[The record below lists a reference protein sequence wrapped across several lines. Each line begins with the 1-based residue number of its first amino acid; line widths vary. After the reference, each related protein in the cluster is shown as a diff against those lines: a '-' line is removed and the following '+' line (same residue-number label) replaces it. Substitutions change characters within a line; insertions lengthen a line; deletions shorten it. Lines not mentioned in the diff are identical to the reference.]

1 MPSPDEPK
9 SSWWDRFL
17 RVAFGPGREAD
28 LTILHCIHSVGEGFF
43 VVSLAGSIFFA
54 VSPDAARPRVLLFL
68 ILTLAPFLVMAPLVG
83 PFVDRIRGGLVVA
96 AAGSLALRAGLALLL
111 AQNLRSLFLFPLAF
125 GMLVAS
131 KTYTVARNGLVP
143 ALVENPD
150 DLVAVNARLSRTA
163 TVVGGLGSL
172 VAVAVFG
179 VTGAAWTLRIAAV
192 VYVVGAVFAPRLR
205 VAVRN
210 RLTPAE
216 PVVLLELARPE
227 VSEAIWVMMVLRG
240 AVGFALFQFGFSLRA
255 GGAPV
260 WVVGAVIVGNS
271 LGSFIGTIVS
281 PALRARFSESTMFT
295 ICLVAP
301 AIAVGVASLAF
312 STATLLAAIVVLGCA
327 ASVGRRTLDA
337 TIQRQAPDARLGQV
351 YAGLETRLELAWV
364 GAACV
369 AVGMRVVSWI
379 GMLTLAGFLILV
391 ALFHLRR
398 RGGLRIMKPV
408 AVAPLHE
415 RLLLRA
421 EVLADHGF
429 YDEAIVLAHVVQ
441 DGAGRNSGSLGTSS
455 RETAKRAIDQA
466 RADVYGD

>member
-1 MPSPDEPK
+1 VG
-9 SSWWDRFL
+9 RFV
-17 RVAFGPGREAD
+17 RVAFGPGKEAD
-28 LTILHCIHSVGEGFF
+28 LTILHCLHSIGEGFF

-68 ILTLAPFLVMAPLVG
+68 VLTLAPFLVMAPLVG
-83 PFVDRIRGGLVVA
+83 PFVDRIRGGLVAA
-96 AAGSLALRAGLALLL
+96 AAGSLLLRAGLALVL
-111 AQNLRSLFLFPLAF
+111 AENLRTLLLFPLAF
-125 GMLVAS
+125 GILVAA

-143 ALVENPD
+143 AVAEDPD

-163 TVVGGLGSL
+163 TVVGGVGSL

-179 VTGAAWTLRIAAV
+179 LTAAPWTLRIAAV
-192 VYVVGAVFAPRLR
+192 VYLIGAAFATRLR

-216 PVVLLELARPE
+216 PDVLLELARPE
-227 VSEAIWVMMVLRG
+227 VAEAIWVMMVLRG

-271 LGSFIGTIVS
+271 LGAFVGTVVS
-281 PALRARFSESTMFT
+281 PALRVRFSESTMFT

-301 AIAVGVASLAF
+301 AIAAGGAALAF
-312 STATLLAAIVVLGCA
+312 HTASLLAAIVVLGCA

-364 GAACV
+364 GAACA
-369 AVGMRVVSWI
+369 AVGMRVASWI
-379 GMLTLAGFLILV
+379 GVLALAGFLVLV

-398 RGGLRIMKPV
+398 RGGMRIMHPV
-408 AVAPLHE
+408 AVAPLEH

-441 DGAGRNSGSLGTSS
+441 DQAGRAAPPPGTSS
-455 RETAKRAIDQA
+455 RETAQRAIEQA
-466 RADVYGD
+466 RAEVYGAH

>member
-1 MPSPDEPK
+1 MPSPDRTEPPLRN
-9 SSWWDRFL
+9 RFM

-28 LTILHCIHSVGEGFF
+28 LTILHCLHSVGEAFF
-43 VVSLAGSIFFA
+43 VVSLAGSIFFS

-68 ILTLAPFLVMAPLVG
+68 VLTLAPFLVMAPLVG
-83 PFVDRIRGGLVVA
+83 PFVDRIRGGLVVVA
-96 AAGSLALRAGLALLL
+96 AASLALRAGLALLL
-111 AQNLRSLFLFPLAF
+111 AENLRTLLLFPLAF
-125 GMLVAS
+125 AMLVAA
-131 KTYTVARNGLVP
+131 KTYSVARNGLVP
-143 ALVENPD
+143 ALVEDPD

-163 TVVGGLGSL
+163 TVVGGLGS
-172 VAVAVFG
+172 VFAVATFG
-179 VTGAAWTLRIAAV
+179 ASGAAWTLRGAAV
-192 VYVVGAVFAPRLR
+192 VYVVGAVYAPRLR
-205 VAVRN
+205 VATRD
-210 RLTPAE
+210 RLRPAR
-216 PVVLLELARPE
+216 PDVLLELARPD

-271 LGSFIGTIVS
+271 VGAFLGTVLS
-281 PALRARFSESTMFT
+281 PALRSRFSEATMFT

-301 AIAVGVASLAF
+301 ALAAGAASLAF
-312 STATLLAAIVVLGCA
+312 STVTLIATIVVLGCA

-369 AVGMRVVSWI
+369 AVGIRVASWI
-379 GMLTLAGFLILV
+379 GVLALAGFLVAV

-398 RGGLRIMKPV
+398 RGGMRIMQPV
-408 AVAPLHE
+408 ALAPLHE

-441 DGAGRNSGSLGTSS
+441 DQAGRPESPIGTSS
-455 RETAKRAIDQA
+455 PETAKRAIDQA
-466 RADVYGD
+466 RAHLDGS

>member
-1 MPSPDEPK
+1 MSSPDAASP
-9 SSWWDRFL
+9 SLWSRFV
-17 RVAFGPGREAD
+17 RVTFGPGKEAD
-28 LTILHCIHSVGEGFF
+28 LTILHCLHSVGEGFF

-68 ILTLAPFLVMAPLVG
+68 VLTLAPFLVMAPLVG
-83 PFVDRIRGGLVVA
+83 PFVDRIRGGLVAA

-111 AQNLRSLFLFPLAF
+111 AENLRTLLLFPLAF
-125 GMLVAS
+125 AMLVAA

-143 ALVENPD
+143 ALVEDPD
-150 DLVAVNARLSRTA
+150 GLVAANARLSRTA
-163 TVVGGLGSL
+163 TVVGGVGSL
-172 VAVAVFG
+172 AAVAVFG
-179 VTGAAWTLRIAAV
+179 LTAAPWTLRIAAV
-192 VYVVGAVFAPRLR
+192 IYLIGAVFATRLR

-216 PVVLLELARPE
+216 PDVLLELARPE

-281 PALRARFSESTMFT
+281 PALRVRFSESTMFT
-295 ICLVAP
+295 ICLVVP
-301 AIAVGVASLAF
+301 AFAVGVASLAF
-312 STATLLAAIVVLGCA
+312 STPTLIAAIVVLGCA

-369 AVGMRVVSWI
+369 AVGMRVASWI

-391 ALFHLRR
+391 AVVHLRR
-398 RGGLRIMKPV
+398 RGGMRIMKPV
-408 AVAPLHE
+408 ALAPLHE

-441 DGAGRNSGSLGTSS
+441 DHAARPDPPGTPIS
-455 RETAKRAIDQA
+455 RERAKQAIDEA
-466 RADVYGD
+466 RADVYGE

>member
-1 MPSPDEPK
+1 MSSPESANPSV
-9 SSWWDRFL
+9 WNRFV
-17 RVAFGPGREAD
+17 RVAFGPGKEAD

-43 VVSLAGSIFFA
+43 IVSLAGSIFFA

-68 ILTLAPFLVMAPLVG
+68 VLTLAPFLVMAPLVG

-96 AAGSLALRAGLALLL
+96 AATSLAVRAGLALLL
-111 AQNLRSLFLFPLAF
+111 AENLRTLFLFPLAF
-125 GMLVAS
+125 AMLVAA
-131 KTYTVARNGLVP
+131 KTYTVARNGIVP
-143 ALVENPD
+143 ALVEDPD
-150 DLVAVNARLSRTA
+150 NLVAANARLSRTA
-163 TVVGGLGSL
+163 TVVGGFGSL
-172 VAVAVFG
+172 AAVAVFG
-179 VTGAAWTLRIAAV
+179 ATGAAWTLRVAAV
-192 VYVVGAVFAPRLR
+192 VYFVGAVFAPRLR
-205 VAVRN
+205 VAVRD
-210 RLTPAE
+210 RLTPAQ
-216 PVVLLELARPE
+216 PDVLLELARPD

-260 WVVGAVIVGNS
+260 WVVGAVLVGNS
-271 LGSFIGTIVS
+271 LGAFVGTIVS
-281 PALRARFSESTMFT
+281 PPLRKRFSESTMFT
-295 ICLVAP
+295 MCLVAP
-301 AIAVGVASLAF
+301 AVAVGISSIAF
-312 STATLLAAIVVLGCA
+312 NTATLLAAIFVLGCA

-369 AVGMRVVSWI
+369 AVGMRVASWI
-379 GMLTLAGFLILV
+379 GVLALATFLILV

-441 DGAGRNSGSLGTSS
+441 DQAGRANPPSGVSS
-455 RETAKRAIDQA
+455 RETAKRAIDRA
-466 RADVYGD
+466 RADVYGV